1 VPTDFAARSRRRP
14 FILIAVWLL
23 VLQAFVAGLAAARSG
38 PAIASDPVVC
48 HGAGVGA
55 DPAAP
60 DSAKFPH
67 LCCAYCTSA
76 APALP
81 PPVAPQLERSQARE
95 GPPLAPARFTVVIA
109 PGAVR
114 AGQSQAPPLLA

>member
-1 VPTDFAARSRRRP
+1 MPTDFAARSRRRP

-38 PAIASDPVVC
+38 TAIASDPVVC
-48 HGAGVGA
+48 HGAGVDA

-60 DSAKFPH
+60 DSAKLSH
-67 LCCAYCTSA
+67 LCCAYCMSA
-76 APALP
+76 APTLP
-81 PPVAPQLERSQARE
+81 PPAAPQLERLQVRA
-95 GPPLAPARFTVVIA
+95 GPPLAPATFTVVIA

>member
-38 PAIASDPVVC
+38 TAIASDPVVC
-48 HGAGVGA
+48 HGAGVDA

-60 DSAKFPH
+60 DSAKLSH
-67 LCCAYCTSA
+67 LCCAYCMSA
-76 APALP
+76 APTLP
-81 PPVAPQLERSQARE
+81 PPAAPQLERLQVRA
-95 GPPLAPARFTVVIA
+95 GPPLAPATFTVVIA